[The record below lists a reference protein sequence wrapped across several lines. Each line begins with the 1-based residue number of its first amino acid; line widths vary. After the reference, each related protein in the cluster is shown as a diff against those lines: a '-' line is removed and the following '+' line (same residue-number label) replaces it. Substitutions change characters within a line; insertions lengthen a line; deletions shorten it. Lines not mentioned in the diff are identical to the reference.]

1 MKTIILTI
9 AFSIMTM
16 TLLSQ
21 VDLHSSI
28 ESGYENRQMT
38 VEGNGIYTMN
48 NSLYSTLNLTASLK
62 GLALYSN
69 TKTFFKPLRSFYGSP
84 KQIEFYIGATYNIKK
99 FQLGLEH
106 LCSHSVDN
114 DIFYDSYDRVYVK
127 YTILE

>member
-9 AFSIMTM
+9 MFSIITT

-21 VDLHSSI
+21 VLLHSNI
-28 ESGYENRQMT
+28 ESGYENRQIT

-48 NSLYSTLNLTASLK
+48 NSLYSTLNFSASRK
-62 GLALYSN
+62 SLALYSS
-69 TKTFFKPLRSFYGSP
+69 TKTFFKPLRSMYSSP
-84 KQIEFYIGATYNIKK
+84 RQIEFYIGATYNIKK

-106 LCSHSVDN
+106 LCSHSIDN
-114 DIFYDSYDRVYVK
+114 DTFYDSYDKVFVK

>member
-1 MKTIILTI
+1 
-9 AFSIMTM
+9 M

-28 ESGYENRQMT
+28 ETGYENRQLT
-38 VEGNGIYTMN
+38 VEGNGLYTMN
-48 NSLYSTLNLTASLK
+48 NSLYSNLNFSASLK

-69 TKTFFKPLRSFYGSP
+69 TKTFFRPLRSVYSAP

-106 LCSHSVDN
+106 LCSHSI
-114 DIFYDSYDRVYVK
+114 DIDAFYDSYDRVFVK